1 MDKEKVMNNKIEN
14 IDLNNLPK
22 ELDSINFNYKD
33 ITFHVYGVLHA
44 LTGGTNQ
51 EYVKHV
57 NHTIKQAKGI
67 KLCEKSM
74 KTMYK
79 GLDEELDD
87 WIQVPLSDV
96 FHLTFNLVK
105 NPLNWWKITKSLI
118 KEKITKKDRFGI
130 NGAKRIEDIGG
141 SMAFHTIAPEERRQ
155 MAGFP
160 PAKDYLVHNLSRRL
174 YKRQFN
180 PPRFPDKDW
189 QWLSIIEPYANIP
202 CRSIHMIETAV
213 DIAKR
218 ENKTEASL
226 FIGEIHN
233 TDILWYVNRHTPVPH
248 DPKYPA
254 PIYTINDWL
263 EKHINSIVIH
273 SKKYSKEN
281 KWNYMLR
288 KFQYFGMSA
297 LGATAGF
304 ALIIFIIAFINANF
318 IR

>member
-1 MDKEKVMNNKIEN
+1 MDSARVMNTKIDN

-22 ELDSINFNYKD
+22 KLDSITLNYKG

-44 LTGGTNQ
+44 LTGGTNK

-57 NHTIKQAKGI
+57 NYTIEQAKGI

-87 WIQVPLSDV
+87 WIQVPMSDV
-96 FHLTFNLVK
+96 FYMTFNLVK
-105 NPLNWWKITKSLI
+105 NPLNWWKISKSLI
-118 KEKITKKDRFGI
+118 KEKLTSKDRFGI
-130 NGAKRIEDIGG
+130 NGIKRVEDIGG
-141 SMAFHTIAPEERRQ
+141 SMAFHTLDPNERRQ
-155 MAGFP
+155 LAGFP
-160 PAKDYLVHNLSRRL
+160 PPKDYLVHNLASRL
-174 YKRQFN
+174 YKRKFN

-189 QWLSIIEPYANIP
+189 QWLSIIEPYENIP

-218 ENKTEASL
+218 ESKTEASL

-248 DPKYPA
+248 DPKYPI
-254 PIYTINDWL
+254 PKYTINEWL
-263 EKHINSIVIH
+263 EKNINQVLEV

-281 KWNYMLR
+281 KWMHCFR
-288 KFQYFGMSA
+288 RIQYLSA
-297 LGATAGF
+297 SGLGAIAGF
-304 ALIIFIIAFINANF
+304 SLIIFIIAFINANF